1 MNPNES
7 AQGLEIA
14 ASRSVVGANTGMR
27 GQVTDNLL
35 KDNYNDSSKGGSEL
49 NAQQQQIL
57 NGIT

>member
-1 MNPNES
+1 MHPNES

-14 ASRSVVGANTGMR
+14 ASRSIVGANTGMR

-49 NAQQQQIL
+49 NAQQ
-57 NGIT
+57 

>member
-14 ASRSVVGANTGMR
+14 ASRSVVGATTGLR

-49 NAQQQQIL
+49 NAQQ
-57 NGIT
+57 